1 MITIDPMTLRPNLP
15 SEGQPSWFFIAVDLD
30 GEARRE
36 WAAEQA
42 ASAAGEL
49 DLGARENG
57 QDVQDHLAAVFFEAS
72 AAPRPEGFSARV
84 LFIPDTSTW
93 GLTIDF
99 VAFEVSDDAEDRE
112 ATHRMLTSADEDDD
126 AGSYLVGIH
135 DAQGTECGLLRI
147 SVVEQPLVEFEGG
160 GAIVP
165 VASLTCVIR
174 RPDGQGAVVDLVGI
188 CVTQDVALLA
198 LAPDPLKNLMLG
210 NELVTE

>member
-135 DAQGTECGLLRI
+135 DAQEL
-147 SVVEQPLVEFEGG
+147 SV
-160 GAIVP
+160 A
-165 VASLTCVIR
+165 C
-174 RPDGQGAVVDLVGI
+174 
-188 CVTQDVALLA
+188 
-198 LAPDPLKNLMLG
+198 
-210 NELVTE
+210 